1 MMCGSRIGL
10 LIASYKHTHQ
20 KKKKKNCLR
29 IINLRDYL
37 IMTNLV
43 KLSST
48 FSLETQYMVY
58 FDCRQQQNSD
68 LYPLH
73 EIQIF
78 NSQYEY

>member
-1 MMCGSRIGL
+1 
-10 LIASYKHTHQ
+10 
-20 KKKKKNCLR
+20 
-29 IINLRDYL
+29 
-37 IMTNLV
+37 MTNLV